1 MDALPGAALQV
12 FANLWDQHPE
22 VAAGIYAAG
31 AVAAAVPN
39 CIPSFEQAKSWY
51 QRPRLPTRS
60 VAEPVHTTEDVL
72 HMVHSII
79 TEDLQ
84 PTVTITPSKEQ
95 TTSNVSTPAKSK
107 NSPIIDNKSTRTP
120 SKEKP
125 TSNVLTSTRSKN
137 SPIIDNKSIRTTSQV
152 VVEHIPASSKTHKI
166 EDGLSEQLLIQSTSK
181 TVSTDSSPGSSTKT
195 STARDHKSAFT
206 HYRQHAADRR
216 TSTVRE
222 SKPAFTHYRQHA
234 ASSRIHDSPLIVNPQ
249 RSRWNDFRRAIHD
262 RYVAQRAEQ
271 NPAKQAYYKSPFTL
285 VDVIVGYVPSIL
297 FAICDSQHRDDSDRE
312 FFGFLVRAAY
322 TIVISV
328 FAYAGFRLPMLSYSE
343 CVTYTRC
350 IGSMFHDVCQKMIAK
365 PLGKQQHSHFIVD
378 RALYAMLVGIALYF
392 LPIVGHRIRRALQRE
407 RHEDRSQKPA
417 IKLQLKEILL
427 RCFIGLGVG
436 VAVIWSSTHVQDF
449 VIVFATIFTAYVLSI
464 YGKLARNTIFTLL
477 DLVVCGSYR
486 SVIAARKWIRFYAIF
501 AVVVYLLNHEQRLWL
516 CPKRVSDG
524 IAPPFSHIAVVTK
537 LVGLSYVD
545 TIVRVII
552 SISRI
557 FIEKLRVVKA
567 WAQYKYGLIV
577 SGRATVPWH
586 PKTVGGCLRWM
597 LATTVLGIRV
607 TFGLIP
613 AWVGHIFYGIVMLI
627 TLWLGMTFALI
638 PLYLSLF
645 MAIERAVQ
653 WWTVKLSET
662 AAYTVKDPKPS
673 TAASIKV
680 LQKTIA
686 KITDYTATSRD
697 RITKSYTH
705 TATSQKR
712 ATKSHIPTA
721 SGFIYT
727 TRATISPVLKSIPM
741 NLSIF
746 HNTYIKPVV
755 SYVGTSCSKNW
766 CQARPWHWVWRA
778 TTILTVTILCTI
790 GWILAAQAYPAHKTR
805 SSVIF
810 AISFISMYILGTN
823 GVLACTQDYGVIF
836 TTVLTIILL
845 LRYPQATPVLFQA
858 SPDERPFN
866 MPGGVETLDA
876 ALSDPTAANI
886 PSSPDS
892 VGSPKQESPK
902 TGTPAHSEQA
912 STPDLP
918 RESERS
924 SSGPAIDPW
933 DEDLS
938 GLPYEVDASSPQ
950 EQSPLVQAPAHAE
963 QRIQEPSTQSQ
974 AQPQTPITDN
984 PAHTHVP
991 PSMWQQLTGWLR
1003 EVKAAYAERDMV
1015 IEAARAAADQEHEDY
1030 MAGIEFWDGDDFP
1043 KNDGERPTAVS
1054 SRWSRRMNTEQQL
1067 QAAVE
1072 AEGDEAIMPAAASEA
1087 ATESLSASPVHAPVA
1102 PVAPAAPA
1110 APVSVDTSTPA
1121 ATSHRTPLVRSS
1133 SLKTTTTP
1141 AVATPLTSATSL
1153 SSLFVPATTTTPS
1166 DVPKSAGNTA
1176 EPSTN
1181 NDVSISIPAII
1192 INSPETEVEG
1202 EATPATNL
1210 PVGIAGPTPVCDRGV
1225 KSTNNALEGVP
1236 ATVTVQDQQ
1245 QDSSQDEDDDDSDF
1259 GGSDND
1265 EGFYGDETAT
1275 QRMTAPAQTT
1285 IPIHADN
1292 AAELEKVREDMWRQA
1307 EQNNATTSKD
1317 VASGGA
1323 PAPGI
1328 SHGDDDNNNGDSE
1341 DHDGLRDTPMSGASK
1356 HDALEPKKPS
1366 STEDVPM
1373 GGMDDDSTE
1382 ATPDTGKPRSWA
1394 PFSSLPSSKTEPPMF
1409 TEDELNMQYA
1419 LPAMYNRPVARPTNP
1434 NHVDSAEQ
1442 WRNRLLGGP
1451 STLTIM
1457 RREREAAAR
1466 NANGD
1471 SGDPPSGPGGPSSG
1485 AGGGGGPPAP
1495 LDRSS
1500 GSGVGNLP
1508 SPSPSTGS
1516 APMDGIEESSSSEIN
1531 HHGES
1536 DSNSH
1541 DNNDGYTGNDQAD
1554 TNENKGN
1561 DGNQHGNNGN
1571 DSDSDND
1578 GDPPAPPGAP
1588 RITSVA
1594 LTAPLVVDPTA
1605 ITDEDGDT
1613 DMLNQADGKVD
1624 FKNSIDDATQQAS
1637 IPTAGDVWGVDQ
1649 YNGISTI
1656 LDPFSD
1662 GAQYNET
1669 AMSNILADMAAYE
1682 LQNGPIKTSP
1692 PMFESA
1698 QDPLIG
1704 DISDA
1709 ILNDFV
1715 DAYAVPTTQPSG
1727 IFEGS
1732 FVSPPAASN
1741 PFSNETWGNEFGA
1754 ALFEP
1759 LQDPVTGDEILGDFP
1774 RDLGDEYFLPTAQ
1787 PSVTVQAPLGDSAHP
1802 NWGNEFGFTSQ
1813 PEQDIAI
1820 SPEELARSAAEKE
1833 YQENLE
1839 VARND
1844 LASPPPDYGNDF
1856 NPGHYGLAE
1865 GYEGLTTGLTNVN
1878 LNADQTGNHNEAQET
1893 LPLGAPKWEH
1903 DFDKAPEKTADEYE
1917 HPDEFTLV
1925 RPRTRLVQLQDDRS
1939 IVGNPDYPGQ
1949 RSAGKSLDK
1958 WTGRQGLVYREV
1970 PMDTYEMRGAN
1981 HDDFKHAQ
1989 ELMPW
1994 FNPEAE
2000 GAELAD
2006 DSSQLDPDDGS
2017 ILSAEMTEDQLDELG
2032 AEVAKDNMDDKR
2044 SASKRPARDFSDDS
2058 DSEGPEI
2065 TPDDATAQI
2074 DLSRAQG
2081 GTQKKGRFTGPV
2093 SFDVEGEEEEAQF
2106 EKTDL
2111 EKLRSLPIWAELN
2124 EAKVTSTGP
2133 FPVQSSPVTTS
2144 GLPTRPTAQGT
2155 LNRPPVPN
2163 PTPTLPSSP
2172 DTEPTPSNPYP
2183 KISVSS
2189 LPFNPYIPR
2198 PKVPGGSGYTC
2209 SPNILG
2215 RSTSATPSPSTPS
2228 FNPVT
2233 ILQAQRNNA
2242 VPPTRRPEYQPMK
2255 LPGATSP
2262 GQGSLSMPP
2271 PSDTPT
2277 RPTAG
2282 LTAGNSPLALPTYNL
2297 VQPPASTAS
2306 ADSLASPSPYY
2317 PAQPAAGH
2325 TAGPVSK
2332 DLTQPTPLSELSVP
2346 QLPFPPASTIMSSHG
2361 TMNID
2366 SEPPDDDDDDD
2377 DEE

>member
-1 MDALPGAALQV
+1 MHALPGAALQV

-84 PTVTITPSKEQ
+84 PTVTITPSKEKI
-95 TTSNVSTPAKSK
+95 TSNGPTPVKSK

-137 SPIIDNKSIRTTSQV
+137 SPIIVNKSTRTTSQV
-152 VVEHIPASSKTHKI
+152 VVEHLPASSKTHKI
-166 EDGLSEQLLIQSTSK
+166 EDGFSEQLLIQLTSK
-181 TVSTDSSPGSSTKT
+181 TVSTDSSSGSSTRT
-195 STARDHKSAFT
+195 STVRDHKSAFT
-206 HYRQHAADRR
+206 HYRQHAAGKRA
-216 TSTVRE
+216 STVRE

-249 RSRWNDFRRAIHD
+249 RSRWDDFRRAIDD

-285 VDVIVGYVPSIL
+285 VDVIVGYVPSIF

-343 CVTYTRC
+343 CVAYTRC

-378 RALYAMLVGIALYF
+378 RALYAMLIGIALYF

-417 IKLQLKEILL
+417 IKLRLKEILL
-427 RCFIGLGVG
+427 RCFIGLAVG
-436 VAVIWSSTHVQDF
+436 VAVIWSSTHVLDF

-464 YGKLARNTIFTLL
+464 YGELARSTLFTLL
-477 DLVVCGSYR
+477 DLVVCGSCR

-516 CPKRVSDG
+516 CPKRLSDG

-645 MAIERAVQ
+645 MAIIRAVQ
-653 WWTVKLSET
+653 WWTLKLSET

-705 TATSQKR
+705 TATSQKW
-712 ATKSHIPTA
+712 ATKSHPPTA
-721 SGFIYT
+721 SGFINT
-727 TRATISPVLKSIPM
+727 TQATISPVLKSIPM

-746 HNTYIKPVV
+746 HNTYIKLVV

-778 TTILTVTILCTI
+778 TTILTVTSLCTI

-810 AISFISMYILGTN
+810 AISFMIMYILGTN

-858 SPDERPFN
+858 SPPDEGPFN

-876 ALSDPTAANI
+876 APSDPTAANI

-892 VGSPKQESPK
+892 VECPKQESPK
-902 TGTPAHSEQA
+902 TGIPAHSERA

-918 RESERS
+918 RESEIS
-924 SSGPAIDPW
+924 SSGQAIDPW

-963 QRIQEPSTQSQ
+963 QRTQEPSTQSQ
-974 AQPQTPITDN
+974 AQPQTPTTDN

-991 PSMWQQLTGWLR
+991 PSMWQRWTGWLR

-1067 QAAVE
+1067 QAIVE
-1072 AEGDEAIMPAAASEA
+1072 AEGDEATMPAAASEA
-1087 ATESLSASPVHAPVA
+1087 ATEAATVSLSASPVQ
-1102 PVAPAAPA
+1102 APA
-1110 APVSVDTSTPA
+1110 APVSADTSTPA
-1121 ATSHRTPLVRSS
+1121 ATSHRTPLVTPS
-1133 SLKTTTTP
+1133 SLNMTTTP

-1153 SSLFVPATTTTPS
+1153 SSLFVPATITTPS
-1166 DVPKSAGNTA
+1166 DVPKLAGNTA
-1176 EPSTN
+1176 ESSTN

-1210 PVGIAGPTPVCDRGV
+1210 PVGIAGPTPGCDRDV
-1225 KSTNNALEGVP
+1225 KSTDSAIEGAP
-1236 ATVTVQDQQ
+1236 AAVTVQDQ
-1245 QDSSQDEDDDDSDF
+1245 QDSSQDEEDDDSDF

-1265 EGFYGDETAT
+1265 EGFYGDESAT

-1292 AAELEKVREDMWRQA
+1292 AAELEKVREDMWLQA

-1341 DHDGLRDTPMSGASK
+1341 DHNGLRDTPMSGASK
-1356 HDALEPKKPS
+1356 HDAPEPKKPS
-1366 STEDVPM
+1366 STQDVP
-1373 GGMDDDSTE
+1373 MDDDSAE
-1382 ATPDTGKPRSWA
+1382 ATLDRAKPRSWA

-1485 AGGGGGPPAP
+1485 AGGGGRPPAP
-1495 LDRSS
+1495 FDPSS
-1500 GSGVGNLP
+1500 GSGVENLP

-1541 DNNDGYTGNDQAD
+1541 DNNDGHTGNDQAD

-1561 DGNQHGNNGN
+1561 DGNQHGNNEN
-1571 DSDSDND
+1571 DSDSNND

-1594 LTAPLVVDPTA
+1594 LTVPLVVDPTT

-1613 DMLNQADGKVD
+1613 DMLDQADGKVD
-1624 FKNSIDDATQQAS
+1624 FTNNIDDATQQAS
-1637 IPTAGDVWGVDQ
+1637 IPTTGDVWGVDQ
-1649 YNGISTI
+1649 YNGISTV

-1662 GAQYNET
+1662 GPQYNET

-1709 ILNDFV
+1709 ILNDFL
-1715 DAYAVPTTQPSG
+1715 DAYAAPTTQQSG
-1727 IFEGS
+1727 IVQGS
-1732 FVSPPAASN
+1732 FVYPPAASN
-1741 PFSNETWGNEFGA
+1741 PFSNERWGTEFGTA
-1754 ALFEP
+1754 PFEP
-1759 LQDPVTGDEILGDFP
+1759 FQDLVTGDEILGDFP
-1774 RDLGDEYFLPTAQ
+1774 RDSGDEYFLPTAQ
-1787 PSVTVQAPLGDSAHP
+1787 PSVTVQAPLNDSAAAYNAYANP

-1820 SPEELARSAAEKE
+1820 SPEELARIAAEKE

-1839 VARND
+1839 VTRND
-1844 LASPPPDYGNDF
+1844 LAFPPPDYGNDF

-1865 GYEGLTTGLTNVN
+1865 GYEGLTTGLTDVN
-1878 LNADQTGNHNEAQET
+1878 LNADQTGNHNEAQAP
-1893 LPLGAPKWEH
+1893 LSLGAPIREH
-1903 DFDKAPEKTADEYE
+1903 DFDKAREKLQMSISIQTNS
-1917 HPDEFTLV
+1917 
-1925 RPRTRLVQLQDDRS
+1925 RLS
-1939 IVGNPDYPGQ
+1939 
-1949 RSAGKSLDK
+1949 
-1958 WTGRQGLVYREV
+1958 
-1970 PMDTYEMRGAN
+1970 
-1981 HDDFKHAQ
+1981 
-1989 ELMPW
+1989 
-1994 FNPEAE
+1994 
-2000 GAELAD
+2000 
-2006 DSSQLDPDDGS
+2006 
-2017 ILSAEMTEDQLDELG
+2017 
-2032 AEVAKDNMDDKR
+2032 
-2044 SASKRPARDFSDDS
+2044 
-2058 DSEGPEI
+2058 GPEH
-2065 TPDDATAQI
+2065 A
-2074 DLSRAQG
+2074 
-2081 GTQKKGRFTGPV
+2081 
-2093 SFDVEGEEEEAQF
+2093 
-2106 EKTDL
+2106 
-2111 EKLRSLPIWAELN
+2111 
-2124 EAKVTSTGP
+2124 
-2133 FPVQSSPVTTS
+2133 
-2144 GLPTRPTAQGT
+2144 
-2155 LNRPPVPN
+2155 
-2163 PTPTLPSSP
+2163 
-2172 DTEPTPSNPYP
+2172 
-2183 KISVSS
+2183 
-2189 LPFNPYIPR
+2189 
-2198 PKVPGGSGYTC
+2198 
-2209 SPNILG
+2209 
-2215 RSTSATPSPSTPS
+2215 
-2228 FNPVT
+2228 
-2233 ILQAQRNNA
+2233 
-2242 VPPTRRPEYQPMK
+2242 
-2255 LPGATSP
+2255 
-2262 GQGSLSMPP
+2262 
-2271 PSDTPT
+2271 
-2277 RPTAG
+2277 
-2282 LTAGNSPLALPTYNL
+2282 
-2297 VQPPASTAS
+2297 
-2306 ADSLASPSPYY
+2306 
-2317 PAQPAAGH
+2317 
-2325 TAGPVSK
+2325 
-2332 DLTQPTPLSELSVP
+2332 
-2346 QLPFPPASTIMSSHG
+2346 
-2361 TMNID
+2361 
-2366 SEPPDDDDDDD
+2366 
-2377 DEE
+2377 

>member
-84 PTVTITPSKEQ
+84 PTVTITPSKE
-95 TTSNVSTPAKSK
+95 K
-107 NSPIIDNKSTRTP
+107 PI
-120 SKEKP
+120 
-125 TSNVLTSTRSKN
+125 SNVLTSTRSKN
-137 SPIIDNKSIRTTSQV
+137 SPIIVNKSTRTTSQV
-152 VVEHIPASSKTHKI
+152 VVEHLPTSSKTHKI
-166 EDGLSEQLLIQSTSK
+166 EDGLSEQLLVQSTSK
-181 TVSTDSSPGSSTKT
+181 TVSTDSLPGSSTRT
-195 STARDHKSAFT
+195 STVRDHKPAFT

-222 SKPAFTHYRQHA
+222 FKPAFTHYRQHA
-234 ASSRIHDSPLIVNPQ
+234 ASSRIHDSPLTVKPQ

-271 NPAKQAYYKSPFTL
+271 NLAKQAYFKSPFTL

-365 PLGKQQHSHFIVD
+365 PLGKQQHSHLIVD
-378 RALYAMLVGIALYF
+378 RALYAMLIGIALYT

-427 RCFIGLGVG
+427 RCFIGLAVG

-449 VIVFATIFTAYVLSI
+449 AIVFATIFTAYVLSI
-464 YGKLARNTIFTLL
+464 YGKLARNTLFTLL

-627 TLWLGMTFALI
+627 MLWLGMIFALI

-645 MAIERAVQ
+645 MAMERAVQ

-697 RITKSYTH
+697 RIKKSYTH
-705 TATSQKR
+705 TATSRDRVTKSYTHAATSQKWV
-712 ATKSHIPTA
+712 TKSHIPTA
-721 SGFIYT
+721 SGFINT
-727 TRATISPVLKSIPM
+727 TQATISPVLKSIPM

-778 TTILTVTILCTI
+778 TTILTVTSLCTI

-810 AISFISMYILGTN
+810 AISFMIMYILGTN

-858 SPDERPFN
+858 SPPDERPFN

-876 ALSDPTAANI
+876 APSDPTAANI

-892 VGSPKQESPK
+892 VGNPKQETPK
-902 TGTPAHSEQA
+902 TGTPAHSERA

-918 RESERS
+918 RESEIS
-924 SSGPAIDPW
+924 SSGQPIDPW

-963 QRIQEPSTQSQ
+963 QRTQEPSTQSQ
-974 AQPQTPITDN
+974 AQPQMLTTDN
-984 PAHTHVP
+984 PAHTPGP
-991 PSMWQQLTGWLR
+991 PSMWQRLTGWLR
-1003 EVKAAYAERDMV
+1003 EVEAAYAERDMV
-1015 IEAARAAADQEHEDY
+1015 IEAASAAADQEHEDY

-1043 KNDGERPTAVS
+1043 KDDGERPTAVS
-1054 SRWSRRMNTEQQL
+1054 SRWSRCMNTEQQL
-1067 QAAVE
+1067 QAADE
-1072 AEGDEAIMPAAASEA
+1072 AEGDEATMPAAASEA
-1087 ATESLSASPVHAPVA
+1087 ATESLSASPVHAPVASVA

-1121 ATSHRTPLVRSS
+1121 ATSHRTPLARSS

-1202 EATPATNL
+1202 KATPATNL

-1225 KSTNNALEGVP
+1225 KSTNSALEGAP
-1236 ATVTVQDQQ
+1236 ATVMVQDQQ

-1307 EQNNATTSKD
+1307 EQNNATTFKD

-1328 SHGDDDNNNGDSE
+1328 SHGDDDNNNNGDSE

-1356 HDALEPKKPS
+1356 HEAPEPKKPS

-1382 ATPDTGKPRSWA
+1382 ATPDTAKPRSWA

-1495 LDRSS
+1495 FDRS
-1500 GSGVGNLP
+1500 NLP

-1516 APMDGIEESSSSEIN
+1516 APMDGIEELSSSEIN

-1541 DNNDGYTGNDQAD
+1541 DNNDGHTGNDQAD

-1561 DGNQHGNNGN
+1561 DDNQHGNNGD

-1578 GDPPAPPGAP
+1578 GDPPALPGAP

-1624 FKNSIDDATQQAS
+1624 FTNSIDDATQQAS
-1637 IPTAGDVWGVDQ
+1637 IPTTGDVWGVDQ

-1727 IFEGS
+1727 VFEGS
-1732 FVSPPAASN
+1732 FVYPPAASN
-1741 PFSNETWGNEFGA
+1741 PFLNETWGNEFGA

-1787 PSVTVQAPLGDSAHP
+1787 PSMTVQAPLGDSANP

-1856 NPGHYGLAE
+1856 NPGHYRLAE

-1939 IVGNPDYPGQ
+1939 IVENPDYPGQ
-1949 RSAGKSLDK
+1949 RSAGKSLDE

-2044 SASKRPARDFSDDS
+2044 SASKRPARDFSDES

-2081 GTQKKGRFTGPV
+2081 GTQKKGP
-2093 SFDVEGEEEEAQF
+2093 
-2106 EKTDL
+2106 L
-2111 EKLRSLPIWAELN
+2111 H
-2124 EAKVTSTGP
+2124 
-2133 FPVQSSPVTTS
+2133 
-2144 GLPTRPTAQGT
+2144 RPSI
-2155 LNRPPVPN
+2155 V
-2163 PTPTLPSSP
+2163 
-2172 DTEPTPSNPYP
+2172 
-2183 KISVSS
+2183 
-2189 LPFNPYIPR
+2189 
-2198 PKVPGGSGYTC
+2198 
-2209 SPNILG
+2209 
-2215 RSTSATPSPSTPS
+2215 
-2228 FNPVT
+2228 
-2233 ILQAQRNNA
+2233 
-2242 VPPTRRPEYQPMK
+2242 
-2255 LPGATSP
+2255 
-2262 GQGSLSMPP
+2262 
-2271 PSDTPT
+2271 
-2277 RPTAG
+2277 
-2282 LTAGNSPLALPTYNL
+2282 
-2297 VQPPASTAS
+2297 
-2306 ADSLASPSPYY
+2306 
-2317 PAQPAAGH
+2317 
-2325 TAGPVSK
+2325 
-2332 DLTQPTPLSELSVP
+2332 
-2346 QLPFPPASTIMSSHG
+2346 
-2361 TMNID
+2361 
-2366 SEPPDDDDDDD
+2366 
-2377 DEE
+2377 